1 MFYGRFSGM
10 RERKP
15 GGVLNILLRACRCA
29 RVWTVQKWA
38 GKVKIPAGWSEK
50 YLWKDG
56 ILYRMTRK
64 KSENTPREKE
74 KMFVRTE
81 NSFRKMWIFPL
92 KSPGK
97 STKMM
102 KTGRKISQFP
112 TKKTWKI
119 SGLSGKTCPKLGNG
133 KRKKRIFLL
142 KKFRRSIKIRGR
154 NGKFLSLPTKKT
166 WKISGLSGKTC
177 LKTDDRNKIKQILL
191 LKKFQESKKIME
203 TDRKFSQLHIKKAGK
218 IIPTKRKNLRKRMIR
233 MKKSSRF
240 FRRRTEKCRKGYE
253 TGQKNLP

>member
-15 GGVLNILLRACRCA
+15 GGVLNILSRACRCA
-29 RVWTVQKWA
+29 RVWTVWKKA

-81 NSFRKMWIFPL
+81 NSFRKMRIFPL

-102 KTGRKISQFP
+102 KTGRKISFP
-112 TKKTWKI
+112 AREKTWKLSRWQGKNVWNWVTESEKSGFFFWKNSGEAQKI
-119 SGLSGKTCPKLGNG
+119 S
-133 KRKKRIFLL
+133 KRAE
-142 KKFRRSIKIRGR
+142 
-154 NGKFLSLPTKKT
+154 KFLSFA
-166 WKISGLSGKTC
+166 W
-177 LKTDDRNKIKQILL
+177 
-191 LKKFQESKKIME
+191 
-203 TDRKFSQLHIKKAGK
+203 KKAGK
-218 IIPTKRKNLRKRMIR
+218 IIPTKRKNLRKRMLR
-233 MKKSSRF
+233 MKKQQIFFADGRKNAEKDARQDRKICRSIRKNMKRSRQKEKRCISGRMVHSEKNGF
-240 FRRRTEKCRKGYE
+240 FIKRIRRKRQTDGKE
-253 TGQKNLP
+253 TRES